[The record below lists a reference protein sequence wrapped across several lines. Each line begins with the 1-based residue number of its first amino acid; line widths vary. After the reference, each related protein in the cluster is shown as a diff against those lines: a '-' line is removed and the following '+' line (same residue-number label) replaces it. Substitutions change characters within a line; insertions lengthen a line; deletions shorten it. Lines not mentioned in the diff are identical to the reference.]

1 MYKTLFA
8 INSGN
13 FAYRN
18 FKRVA
23 LADKI
28 LYLLAAYR
36 NRSYFI
42 GNGGNVRGIISVFD
56 ICGGV
61 IGSKFRIL
69 AEREEIV
76 FARGIRQG
84 DFAFVN
90 GGQRK
95 RIVGINSADE
105 VACGFIE
112 NVALFFAEVRRFVY
126 RCKQLVLALYGRSF
140 HAALN
145 GFYGILEICGAAYRG
160 AIFFISR

>member
-1 MYKTLFA
+1 MYKTFFA
-8 INSGN
+8 IDSGN

-36 NRSYFI
+36 NRSYFVR
-42 GNGGNVRGIISVFD
+42 NGGNVRCVISVFD

-76 FARGIRQG
+76 FA
-84 DFAFVN
+84 
-90 GGQRK
+90 
-95 RIVGINSADE
+95 VGVS
-105 VACGFIE
+105 
-112 NVALFFAEVRRFVY
+112 
-126 RCKQLVLALYGRSF
+126 
-140 HAALN
+140 
-145 GFYGILEICGAAYRG
+145 
-160 AIFFISR
+160 